1 MTSDKN
7 LKHALS
13 LYFVMGS
20 QDVGLF
26 DPLETLEIALKAGI
40 TCYQWREKG
49 ADSLTGSE
57 RFAFAKAARRLCK
70 TYQVPFFV
78 DDDVS
83 LALELNADGVHVGQ
97 KDEIAREVRQ
107 KIGPAMWLGVSAH
120 SVEEAERALADGA
133 DYIGVGPYKTT
144 QSKADAESPLGDSL
158 IRTLTDMNYPLPM
171 VAIGGVTPADVP
183 AICSAGAA
191 GVAVISAISKAADP
205 AIAVDHFLSKL
216 KVIY

>member
-1 MTSDKN
+1 MTVDKN

-20 QDVGLF
+20 QDVGLY
-26 DPLETLEIALKAGI
+26 DPLTTLEIALRAGI

-49 ADSLTGSE
+49 VDSLTGAE

-107 KIGPAMWLGVSAH
+107 KIGSAMWLGVSAH

-133 DYIGVGPYKTT
+133 DYIGVGPYKPT

-158 IRTLTDMNYPLPM
+158 IRTLTEMNYPLPM

-191 GVAVISAISKAADP
+191 GVAVISALSKAADP
-205 AIAVDHFLSKL
+205 AMAVEHFLSKL
-216 KVIY
+216 NIK